1 MSIGEP
7 VMFEHRSY
15 YKSECRCRKAPE
27 HGKPLAPEK
36 SKTFLRAGR
45 LHAGG
50 GLAVPLAG
58 RMLGVYAYH
67 FWMSSMDKIAQRLC
81 VSPDRRKHGALK
93 LF

>member
-1 MSIGEP
+1 MGS
-7 VMFEHRSY
+7 HWR
-15 YKSECRCRKAPE
+15 
-27 HGKPLAPEK
+27 
-36 SKTFLRAGR
+36 LRNQKHFSVQVL